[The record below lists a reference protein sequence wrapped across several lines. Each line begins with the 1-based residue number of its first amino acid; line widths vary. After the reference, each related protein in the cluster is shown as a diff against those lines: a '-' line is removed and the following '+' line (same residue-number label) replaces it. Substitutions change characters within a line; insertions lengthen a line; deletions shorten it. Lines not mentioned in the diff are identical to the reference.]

1 MRRND
6 VSLVR
11 LLAFGFL
18 LSTMLLGSGC
28 SGGSDSSG
36 GDSSANLG
44 APPDPGTISLSCQRL
59 SSAVRVSLSQPYE
72 YEIRLYEPSGS
83 SRSISW
89 GGRITSHSF
98 NYSFDQLGFGNK
110 TFRAVWTYVGSSNSP
125 AFGQRT
131 ERQCTVNIPRPEEPP
146 PPPPEEP
153 DLFCE
158 YSREYNTITMTVS
171 FGGYAGPF
179 YLALVQVRGSFIGW
193 SDEWAPDEMIV
204 TSDGEQFT
212 YGPRPAGTYEF
223 ALKDASRRTVATCSV
238 NVRAWTQTHASC
250 CFNFVPDA
258 ECPNGGVATYI
269 FPLFLAVQECTRF
282 GPCSGCFPD
291 VIDNDGSHPEIPVV
305 RGSAVIY
312 VPCIFLEGYLEEG
325 WGPPDGF
332 RDEPVAIWIHECRQ

>member
-1 MRRND
+1 MSN
-6 VSLVR
+6 
-11 LLAFGFL
+11 
-18 LSTMLLGSGC
+18 LSCGVCVGISGSGLVV
-28 SGGSDSSG
+28 SD
-36 GDSSANLG
+36 AHNKETFIKCL
-44 APPDPGTISLSCQRL
+44 I
-59 SSAVRVSLSQPYE
+59 V
-72 YEIRLYEPSGS
+72 EI
-83 SRSISW
+83 
-89 GGRITSHSF
+89 
-98 NYSFDQLGFGNK
+98 FDQLGFGNK

-223 ALKDASRRTVATCSV
+223 ALKNASGRP
-238 NVRAWTQTHASC
+238 RARIT
-250 CFNFVPDA
+250 
-258 ECPNGGVATYI
+258 
-269 FPLFLAVQECTRF
+269 F
-282 GPCSGCFPD
+282 G
-291 VIDNDGSHPEIPVV
+291 
-305 RGSAVIY
+305 
-312 VPCIFLEGYLEEG
+312 
-325 WGPPDGF
+325 
-332 RDEPVAIWIHECRQ
+332 